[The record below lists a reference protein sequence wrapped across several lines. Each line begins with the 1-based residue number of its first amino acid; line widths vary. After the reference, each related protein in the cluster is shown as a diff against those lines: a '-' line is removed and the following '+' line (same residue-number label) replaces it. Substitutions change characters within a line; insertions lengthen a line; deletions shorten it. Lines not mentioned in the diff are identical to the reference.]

1 LAGRTKVTFL
11 LEQIR
16 NPLTPHMRRKSSPR
30 WRGSLKGMVRF
41 MTAGDAVVLG
51 LVVFSALVLLV
62 VLPGRVLS
70 GGTLVEIRSADGLV
84 GQFALNGDRTVE
96 VPGPLGTTVVQIRGG
111 RARIASSPC
120 PKGIC
125 RHMTDIGSEGGM
137 VACVPNQVVV
147 RVSGEREDGLDGVT
161 R

>member
-1 LAGRTKVTFL
+1 VTFL
-11 LEQIR
+11 LQQIR
-16 NPLTPHMRRKSSPR
+16 NPLTTRMRQESPPPWVSSLRKT
-30 WRGSLKGMVRF
+30 VRF

-51 LVVFSALVLLV
+51 LVVFAALVLLV
-62 VLPGRVLS
+62 VLPGRVMS

-84 GQFALNGDRTVE
+84 GRFALNGDRTVE
-96 VPGPLGTTVVQIRGG
+96 VPGPFGITVVQITGG
-111 RARIASSPC
+111 RARIVSSPC

-147 RVSGEREDGLDGVT
+147 RVSGEREDGLDGVS